1 MKYLAR
7 LFRRLLLM
15 LVIPALCV
23 AAGWYL
29 GARYG
34 APPAFV
40 AAIDSA
46 LASGRAVLTP
56 ILGEAARKGGDA
68 AKTAA
73 REGGDYVV
81 GTVEQ
86 MFRDR
91 SGEPDTT
98 AAPDRE
104 SPAAPG
110 PKEERLPAP
119 SPDPLPAPAI
129 SGDAIVLCKMQISNQ
144 PRQGEPG
151 SAVGKANETAQYK
164 GARLLLMPATK
175 ACLSSGYGYRNGKLH
190 KGVDYFSD
198 MGGDAV
204 AAGAGTVVEAVSRAD
219 YGEMVVIDHGNGV
232 YTRYAHLARLG
243 AGVTEGAA
251 VSPGQT
257 LGPIGRTG
265 ATSITH
271 LHYEVL
277 TGDYDTRAG
286 SFGLEAVDP
295 FGL

>member
-1 MKYLAR
+1 
-7 LFRRLLLM
+7 M
-15 LVIPALCV
+15 LVMPAV
-23 AAGWYL
+23 FIAVGWYC

-34 APPAFV
+34 APPSV
-40 AAIDSA
+40 IAAVDSA
-46 LASGRAVLTP
+46 LSKGREVLTP
-56 ILGEAARKGGDA
+56 ILGEAARKSGDA

-91 SGEPDTT
+91 PEAPDAEPAPEPD
-98 AAPDRE
+98 ADEPQEPAP
-104 SPAAPG
+104 PQ

-119 SPDPLPAPAI
+119 SPAPAI
-129 SGDAIVLCKMQISNQ
+129 TGDGIILCNMQISNQ
-144 PRQGEPG
+144 PRQGAPG
-151 SAVGKANETAQYK
+151 SAIGKANETAQYS
-164 GARLLLMPATK
+164 GAKLLLMPATK

-198 MGGDAV
+198 MGGDALS
-204 AAGAGTVVEAVSRAD
+204 AGAGTIVEAVTRAD
-219 YGEMVVIDHGNGV
+219 YGNMVVIDHGSGV

-243 AGVTEGAA
+243 AGVTQGAA
-251 VSPGQT
+251 VSMGQT
-257 LGPIGRTG
+257 LGPIGKTG
-265 ATSITH
+265 ATGITH